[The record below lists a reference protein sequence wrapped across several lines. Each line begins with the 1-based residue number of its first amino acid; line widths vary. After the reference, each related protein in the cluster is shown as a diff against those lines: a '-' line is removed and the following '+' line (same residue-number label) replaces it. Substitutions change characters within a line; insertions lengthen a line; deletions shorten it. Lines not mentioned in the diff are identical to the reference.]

1 MKLLFP
7 TVLSVILATALQPGV
22 AATEG
27 FKISSILK
35 FPFVSKDYLLQTKGS
50 QLERELIDR
59 FNKGNSRETF
69 KITCEKGT
77 SNGSYFSTHCHPAFL
92 ITAIERNR
100 RAWRQGDEAFK
111 QPAQLY
117 EAFAEDLEELDLVY
131 RTIALNSA
139 ELQQLEREILAI
151 RKTSGDT
158 PSN

>member
-1 MKLLFP
+1 MKLLIP
-7 TVLSVILATALQPGV
+7 AVLSVIFATALQSGV
-22 AATEG
+22 AAAEG
-27 FKISSILK
+27 FQFSSILK
-35 FPFVSKDYLLQTKGS
+35 FPFLSKDYVLQTRGS

-59 FNKGNSRETF
+59 FNKGNSREIF

-92 ITAIERNR
+92 IEAIERNR

-117 EAFAEDLEELDLVY
+117 EVFKEDLEELDLVY
-131 RTIALNSA
+131 RTIVLSSE
-139 ELQQLEREILAI
+139 ELQQLEREIIAI
-151 RKTSGDT
+151 RKASGDK

>member
-1 MKLLFP
+1 MKLHIP
-7 TVLSVILATALQPGV
+7 TVLSVIFATALQPGS

-27 FKISSILK
+27 FQFSRIFK
-35 FPFVSKDYLLQTKGS
+35 FPFLNKDYVLQTRGS

-59 FNKGNSRETF
+59 FNKGNSREIF

-92 ITAIERNR
+92 IEAIEKNR

-117 EAFAEDLEELDLVY
+117 EGFKEELEELDFVY
-131 RTIALNSA
+131 RALARRSE
-139 ELQQLEREILAI
+139 ELQEIEKQILEI
-151 RKTSGDT
+151 RKF
-158 PSN
+158 SNDKPLD